1 MTGDFGAQGPAPEAL
16 RTERLSKT
24 FPGTKA
30 LSNVNLSIRRG
41 EMVALLGGNGS
52 GKSTLIKLLAGV
64 HRADPGGRIVVGSS
78 VTDADQ
84 WTPGHARSANLRFVH
99 QSLGLFAD
107 LTVAENIAIGRGFE
121 RSALRINWAATRR
134 HARSVL
140 ERFHVQAAPDT
151 VVSDLRP
158 ADQTMVAIARAL
170 QDQEG
175 EHEAILLLDEPTAAL
190 PASEVAVLH
199 DALRRYRA
207 AGQTI
212 IYVSHRLD
220 EVHAIADRMTVL
232 RDGELIASVAASETT
247 ERDLVMLITGRGSP
261 AAAATSVA
269 AIDRTASAS
278 QPDRVAISGLRAGPL
293 NDVDLRVARGEIVGV
308 AGLLGS
314 GRTTLLR
321 ALFGDVR
328 SSGELRID
336 DQVHVFDR
344 PGQAMTAGLAY
355 LPEDRARDG
364 AFDGLSVQA
373 NLSAAVVPTYW
384 RRCRLHHRVE
394 RDDAR
399 GLIAEY
405 SIRAASEADPIGSL
419 SGGNQQK
426 VMLARWMRREP
437 RVLLLDEPTQGVDV
451 GARAD
456 IHALLVDMA
465 ARGTSIL
472 VVSSDFAEL
481 TSLCHRVIVLR
492 NGRVAASIQQPE
504 VSTGLL
510 NELAYLDEMEEA
522 S

>member
-1 MTGDFGAQGPAPEAL
+1 MTDEFGAQGPSPEAL
-16 RTERLSKT
+16 RTEQLSKS
-24 FPGTKA
+24 FPGTRA
-30 LSNVNLSIRRG
+30 LSNVNLSVRRG
-41 EMVALLGGNGS
+41 EIVALLGGNGS

-64 HRADPGGRIVVGSS
+64 HRADPGGTIVVGSS
-78 VTDADQ
+78 ITDAEQ
-84 WTPGHARSANLRFVH
+84 WSPAHARSANLRFVH

-121 RSALRINWAATRR
+121 RRALRIDWAATRR
-134 HARSVL
+134 HSQSVL
-140 ERFHVQAAPDT
+140 ERFHAQAAPGT

-175 EHEAILLLDEPTAAL
+175 AHEAILLLDEPTAAL

-220 EVHAIADRMTVL
+220 EVHAIADRVAVL
-232 RDGELIASVAASETT
+232 RDGELIASVAANETT
-247 ERDLVMLITGRGSP
+247 ERELVMLVTGRRSTEGAKPEQS
-261 AAAATSVA
+261 TS
-269 AIDRTASAS
+269 DRAVSVS
-278 QPDRVAISGLRAGPL
+278 QPDRVVISGLCAGPL
-293 NDVDLRVARGEIVGV
+293 NDVDLRLARGEIVGV

-328 SSGELRID
+328 SRGDVRID
-336 DQVHVFDR
+336 DQVHDFDR
-344 PGQAMTAGLAY
+344 PAQAMAAGLAY

-384 RRCRLHHRVE
+384 RRCRLHRRSE

-399 GLIAEY
+399 RLIGQY

-456 IHALLVDMA
+456 IHALLEDLS
-465 ARGTSIL
+465 ARGTAIL

-492 NGRVAASIQQPE
+492 NGRVAASLLRSE
-504 VSTGLL
+504 LSVGLL
-510 NELAYLDEMEEA
+510 NELAYLDELEDV